1 MVDIGDIKIRRMNI
15 NDVDGVMN
23 VETKCFKIA
32 WSKES
37 FEYEMKENNKAL
49 YVIAEYNGTILGYA
63 GLWKILDEGHI
74 TNIAVLNEYRRM
86 GIATLMLSTL
96 IKMAQEDNIKSF
108 TLEVKHTNSVA
119 INLYENFG
127 FSACGVRKGYYKDT
141 NDDAIIMWKK

>member
-15 NDVDGVMN
+15 KDVDGVMN